1 MSKYT
6 YTPTVILDIDGV
18 LLETTGNIDEQVD
31 RNNSPTALPGVVDK
45 LKEWDRM
52 GCTVIL
58 LTGRPES
65 ARETT
70 KRQLEE
76 AHIFYDQLV
85 MGVGGGV
92 RILVND
98 RKPPNDKYPEG
109 RITAFAISPPRNHG
123 IADVDIEKIEE
134 VQQSSVFNTNS

>member
-6 YTPTVILDIDGV
+6 YAPTVILDIDGV

-31 RNNSPTALPGVVDK
+31 RNYNPPALQGVVEK

-52 GCTVIL
+52 GCSVIL

-65 ARETT
+65 ARKTT
-70 KRQLEE
+70 ERQLEE

-98 RKPPNDKYPEG
+98 RKPPNEKYPNG
-109 RITAFAISPPRNHG
+109 RVTAFAVSPPRNWG
-123 IADVDIEKIEE
+123 IKDIDIDLLEQEGNI
-134 VQQSSVFNTNS
+134 